1 LSFALLML
9 RRDKMKLVDLR
20 PIKDKA
26 LGWPEPVRILILSE
40 PDRISFPDFL
50 VKVNTWERALKIK
63 GGK

>member
-1 LSFALLML
+1 
-9 RRDKMKLVDLR
+9 MKLVDLR